1 MQKEEKNQEESY
13 SEKFPCIVYGGPD
26 DGLEFDLNVTQVENK
41 IKLPESITIFT
52 DLEYFKCGLTSSD
65 RIRYVLTGVEPPKET
80 A

>member
-1 MQKEEKNQEESY
+1 MKKDENKLEESY
-13 SEKFPCIVYGGPD
+13 SEKFHCVIYGGPD
-26 DGLEFDLNVTQVENK
+26 DGLEFDLNVTEVENK
-41 IKLPESITIFT
+41 IKLPETKTIFT